1 MRALALAVIM
11 LAASAGTA
19 ASRDTRSVVVVE
31 LFTSQGC
38 RACRMAD
45 SLVAELARHED
56 VLALSLHVDY
66 WDYIGWNDVFA
77 SQVYSE
83 RQHRYSVA
91 LRQRYI
97 YTPQV
102 IVNGLHSESGEHR
115 GAVLV
120 AVERARASEPRGP
133 ALAIAGDG
141 TKRTLRV
148 GWGTMTKGAT
158 VWLVGFDRKHE
169 TAVTAGDNEGLQVV
183 NYNVVRAMVP
193 IGTWS
198 GPPTEIAVDLRL
210 LPASCDGAAVLVQ
223 VGDVGPIVAAL
234 PLELPKP

>member
-11 LAASAGTA
+11 LAVSAGTA
-19 ASRDTRSVVVVE
+19 TSRDMRSIVVVE

-38 RACRMAD
+38 RACRTAE
-45 SLVAELARHED
+45 SLLGELARHED

-77 SQVYSE
+77 RPAYSE

-102 IVNGLHSESGEHR
+102 IVNGLHSESGER
-115 GAVLV
+115 RDAVLV
-120 AVERARASEPRGP
+120 AVEGARASERSGP
-133 ALAIAGDG
+133 LLAIADDG
-141 TKRTLRV
+141 AKRTLRV
-148 GWGTMTKGAT
+148 GWGTITKSAT
-158 VWLVGFDRKHE
+158 IWLVGFDRKHE
-169 TAVTAGDNEGLQVV
+169 TAVTAGENEGLQAI
-183 NYNVVRAMVP
+183 NYNVVRAMIP

-198 GPPTEIAVDLRL
+198 GPPTEVAVDFRL
-210 LPASCDGAAVLVQ
+210 LPSSCDGAAVLVQ
-223 VGDVGPIVAAL
+223 VGGVGPIVAAL
-234 PLELPKP
+234 PLDLPKP

>member
-1 MRALALAVIM
+1 MRALALAVII

-19 ASRDTRSVVVVE
+19 TSRDTRSIVVVE

-38 RACRMAD
+38 RACRTAE
-45 SLVAELARHED
+45 SLVGELAQHED

-77 SQVYSE
+77 RRAYSE

-102 IVNGLHSESGEHR
+102 IVNGLYSESGER
-115 GAVLV
+115 REAVLV
-120 AVERARASEPRGP
+120 AVERARASERSGP
-133 ALAIAGDG
+133 LLAIAGDG
-141 TKRTLRV
+141 DKRTLRV
-148 GWGTMTKGAT
+148 GWGKMTKGAT

-169 TAVTAGDNEGLQVV
+169 TTVTAGENEGSRVV
-183 NYNVVRAMVP
+183 NYNVVRAMIP

-198 GPPTEIAVDLRL
+198 GPPTELAVDLRL
-210 LPASCDGAAVLVQ
+210 LPASCDGAAVIVQ
-223 VGDVGPIVAAL
+223 AGGVGPIAAAL
-234 PLELPKP
+234 RLELAKP